1 MKNKEGNKNEEKKE
15 VKEMKVRIILYL
27 HDEECK
33 AGNRVSWEFFVD
45 GMFGAHFMKVWIFHY
60 FNTSS

>member
-1 MKNKEGNKNEEKKE
+1 
-15 VKEMKVRIILYL
+15 MKVRIILYL

-45 GMFGAHFMKVWIFHY
+45 GMFGAHFMKVWIFDY
-60 FNTSS
+60 FYNSS

>member
-1 MKNKEGNKNEEKKE
+1 MWDEKKGNKNEEKE

-33 AGNRVSWEFFVD
+33 AGNRESWECLGGKFLERI
-45 GMFGAHFMKVWIFHY
+45 FGCFSCKISIVYI
-60 FNTSS
+60 